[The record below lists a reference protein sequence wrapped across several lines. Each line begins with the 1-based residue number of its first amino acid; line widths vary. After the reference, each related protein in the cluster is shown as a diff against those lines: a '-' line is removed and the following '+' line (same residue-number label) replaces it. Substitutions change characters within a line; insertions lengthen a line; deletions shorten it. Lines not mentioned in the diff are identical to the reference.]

1 MKIDEFCARYSGGRR
16 NIDDVL
22 RAWQLAE
29 FDDLLR
35 TLRDQH
41 DQLVGAAVIA
51 GDAID
56 GDGML
61 DQIPQQLRDAFASL
75 MHAKADTYDEMR
87 QILRSTIELPGG
99 GYLRFD
105 DDHVRGFISKLKGQ
119 IGENIFQRHVG
130 SAAQLAD
137 SGNQEAWDVV
147 VKHADRAYEYVQV
160 KLYAD
165 APKVVQHMVKVQE
178 KALNR
183 LIEGCDHEKVE
194 QIDFAVPAD
203 IADKVRELKEKYS
216 QLQSIR
222 IRPIPIGPQAAADIV
237 EEGLGNVG
245 PDQLAH
251 FFHELL
257 GGAVAAGS
265 LHGIVNGFL
274 WYKGAKEIS
283 AAIADAAGSS
293 AVSTAGIGMGLVAE
307 TLWHSAMFSG
317 AVGIGGRLFLG
328 RLARSRWSFAKFILN
343 SIAETKTLVAVI
355 QRSASVS

>member
-1 MKIDEFCARYSGGRR
+1 MTIDDFCARYSEGRR
-16 NIDDVL
+16 RIDDVV

-29 FDDLLR
+29 LDGLLR

-41 DQLVGAAVIA
+41 DQLIGAAVIA
-51 GDAID
+51 GDALR

-61 DQIPQQLRDAFASL
+61 DQIPQDLQDAFANL
-75 MHAKADTYDEMR
+75 MHAKAGTYDEMR
-87 QILRSTIELPGG
+87 QILRSKIESSAG

-130 SAAQLAD
+130 SAAQLAE
-137 SGNQEAWDVV
+137 SGSQEAWDVA
-147 VKHADRAYEYVQV
+147 VKHADGAHEYVQV
-160 KLYAD
+160 KLYGD
-165 APKVVQHMVKVQE
+165 AQKVVQHMVKVQE
-178 KALNR
+178 KVVNG
-183 LIEGCDHEKVE
+183 LIEGCDHETVQ

-203 IADKVRELKEKYS
+203 IADKVRELKDKYS
-216 QLQSIR
+216 QLQSMR
-222 IRPIPIGPQAAADIV
+222 VLPIPIDAQAAADIV
-237 EEGLGNVG
+237 KEGLGNVG

-251 FFHELL
+251 FFHELFA
-257 GGAVAAGS
+257 GTMAAGS

-317 AVGIGGRLFLG
+317 AVGISGRLFLG
-328 RLARSRWSFAKFILN
+328 RLARSRWSFAKFVLS
-343 SIAETKTLVAVI
+343 SIAETKTQVAVL
-355 QRSASVS
+355 QRAASV